1 MHEEICGVGRE
12 QIACPARRQSLE
24 LVNRGEEAA
33 VDLASIRQGDVVRF
47 ELDDDHTWFYCN
59 VDEVVG
65 AAEIV
70 CTVVETQSWPNL
82 ALAGYLPGR
91 PFRMPLE
98 RVLSVVR

>member
-1 MHEEICGVGRE
+1 M
-12 QIACPARRQSLE
+12 RQ
-24 LVNRGEEAA
+24 REEAI
-33 VDLASIRQGDVVRF
+33 DLSGIRQGDVVRF
-47 ELDDDHTWFYCN
+47 ELEDDHTWFYCSVAE
-59 VDEVVG
+59 VDAG
-65 AAEIV
+65 EIL